1 MMKKCEESPGIPENK
16 EAEVAARATVA
27 ARVAVAVAVA
37 VAARVVAGAKI
48 LEINVTATIPAKKK
62 SRENA
67 ETKAVL
73 SSEKF
78 YQN

>member
-1 MMKKCEESPGIPENK
+1 MKKCEESPGIPENK

-27 ARVAVAVAVA
+27 ARVAVA
-37 VAARVVAGAKI
+37 ARVVAGAKI

-62 SRENA
+62 SCENA